1 MFLQVPLLVE
11 ALDTEGTLEGSVP
24 LVAASV
30 GGQAR
35 PVLELLAALLAE
47 EFRLRIVNIEVGVE
61 VTSCLERFLAL
72 ITVKGPLGAV
82 SLEVSI

>member
-11 ALDTEGTLEGSVP
+11 TLDTEGTLEGSVP
-24 LVAASV
+24 LVPASV
-30 GGQAR
+30 GGQTR

-61 VTSCLERFLAL
+61 VTSGLERFLAL

>member
-11 ALDTEGTLEGSVP
+11 ALDTEGTLEGSVS
-24 LVAASV
+24 LVPASV

-82 SLEVSI
+82 SLEMSI